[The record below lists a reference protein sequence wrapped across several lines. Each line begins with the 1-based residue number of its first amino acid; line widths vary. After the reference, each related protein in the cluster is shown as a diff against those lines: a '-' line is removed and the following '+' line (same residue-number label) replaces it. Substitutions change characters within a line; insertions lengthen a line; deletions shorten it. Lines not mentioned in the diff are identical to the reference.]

1 MMRKLVSLL
10 LIVAIFVSLCACG
23 KSEATKNC
31 EELIAQIGEVSL
43 DSEDA
48 ICAAEDAY
56 DALSSE
62 EKDQIEAETAQKLK
76 ESRKEFEALVEQ
88 AELEAKLNAV
98 TDLIDAIGTVTT
110 ESEPAI
116 AAAEAAFAALSQKE
130 KDMIKDHAETLN
142 AAREAYIVAVK
153 ESHVATVAEHID
165 AIGTVTLDSKDAIDL
180 ARELYDVL
188 TDEEKAMLTNYGV
201 LEAAEAEYTALK
213 EAEEA
218 RIRAEKDKIVKEYSS
233 KFEIDEDKVDKLTW
247 YMHDDMPDY
256 IDIRSYIIPYIGVKN
271 GNPWIVIR
279 YNYTEDDWIFWENM
293 KIVVDDETYFKYVG
307 YFNTVRDNDGGVVW
321 EWYDEALDYNQSLDS
336 EELVMLQKIAD
347 SEETIIRF
355 EGDNYYYDL
364 TVSKT
369 DKAIIR
375 DVLTLYGALLG

>member
-201 LEAAEAEYTALK
+201 LEAAEAEYTAL
-213 EAEEA
+213 
-218 RIRAEKDKIVKEYSS
+218 
-233 KFEIDEDKVDKLTW
+233 
-247 YMHDDMPDY
+247 
-256 IDIRSYIIPYIGVKN
+256 
-271 GNPWIVIR
+271 
-279 YNYTEDDWIFWENM
+279 
-293 KIVVDDETYFKYVG
+293 
-307 YFNTVRDNDGGVVW
+307 
-321 EWYDEALDYNQSLDS
+321 
-336 EELVMLQKIAD
+336 
-347 SEETIIRF
+347 
-355 EGDNYYYDL
+355 
-364 TVSKT
+364 
-369 DKAIIR
+369 
-375 DVLTLYGALLG
+375 